1 MPMGTSVAFT
11 QLLRKY
17 GYVGKTTYRP
27 CGTILRNNLRR
38 EWRCHILRSAEATVL
53 PMEEAWPDQI
63 NADSPE
69 DLQMLYAAAKELV
82 DSESS
87 FGLLLSSKSS
97 KASFPNR
104 SSQDQRVVTAEQL
117 LFFPASGE
125 EARWLTYWQ
134 RQRLRWWRQFSRR
147 PWAFQLEQTGSQE
160 SQVVHAE
167 SGPLEKLWSR
177 EHLVTSVGCLETAAE
192 AFLRDAHQEGP
203 LGQVLSLHPSLAPF
217 QAAVATSGG
226 LASLRPLAQLLQ
238 RQLQGMLAVYSN
250 PSLGSSTPLDD
261 QLSRF
266 DQMGVVAVVILDET
280 TLKTGVAHVRHRD
293 TGLKE
298 QVHVTDV
305 CRRVPLCLQTTAES
319 SS

>member
-1 MPMGTSVAFT
+1 MGTSAAFT
-11 QLLRKY
+11 QLLLKY
-17 GYVGKTTYRP
+17 GFVGKTTYGP
-27 CGTILRNNLRR
+27 CGTLLRDNLRR
-38 EWRCHILRSAEATVL
+38 EWRRNILRSAEATVL

-63 NADSPE
+63 SADSPE
-69 DLQMLYAAAKELV
+69 DLQVLYTAAKDLV

-87 FGLLLSSKSS
+87 FGLLLNSKSS
-97 KASFPNR
+97 KALF
-104 SSQDQRVVTAEQL
+104 QDQPSQSQQAVTLEQL

-134 RQRLRWWRQFSRR
+134 RQRLRWWRQLSRR

-160 SQVVHAE
+160 SHVVHAE
-167 SGPLEKLWSR
+167 SGPLERLWSR
-177 EHLVTSVGCLETAAE
+177 GRLVASAGSLETAAE

-203 LGQVLSLHPSLAPF
+203 LGQVLSLHPALAPF
-217 QAAVATSGG
+217 QAAIATSGAV
-226 LASLRPLAQLLQ
+226 ASLKPLAQLLQ
-238 RQLQGMLAVYSN
+238 RQLRGTLAVYSN
-250 PSLGSSTPLDD
+250 PSLGSSAPLDD
-261 QLSRF
+261 QLARF
-266 DQMGVVAVVILDET
+266 DEMGVVAVVILDET

-305 CRRVPLCLQTTAES
+305 HRRLPLCLQTAES

>member
-1 MPMGTSVAFT
+1 MGTSVAFT
-11 QLLRKY
+11 RLLLKY

-27 CGTILRNNLRR
+27 CGTLLRDNLRR
-38 EWRCHILRSAEATVL
+38 EWRRHILRSAEATVL
-53 PMEEAWPDQI
+53 PMEEAWQDQI
-63 NADSPE
+63 NADSTE
-69 DLQMLYAAAKELV
+69 DIQMLCAAAKELV

-97 KASFPNR
+97 KPLFTDQ
-104 SSQDQRVVTAEQL
+104 SSQDQRVATLEQL

-147 PWAFQLEQTGSQE
+147 PWAFQLEQTGAQE
-160 SQVVHAE
+160 SHVVHAE
-167 SGPLEKLWSR
+167 SGPVEKLWSR
-177 EHLVTSVGCLETAAE
+177 GRLVASAGCLETAAE

-203 LGQVLSLHPSLAPF
+203 LGRVLSLHPGLAPF

-226 LASLRPLAQLLQ
+226 LASLKPLAQLLQ
-238 RQLQGMLAVYSN
+238 KQLRGTLAVYSN
-250 PSLGSSTPLDD
+250 PSLGSSLPLDD

-266 DQMGVVAVVILDET
+266 DEMGVVAVVILDDA

-305 CRRVPLCLQTTAES
+305 CTRLPLYLQTAAES

>member
-1 MPMGTSVAFT
+1 MPMGTTVAFT
-11 QLLRKY
+11 QLLLKY

-38 EWRCHILRSAEATVL
+38 EWRRHILRSAEATVL

-63 NADSPE
+63 SADSPE

-97 KASFPNR
+97 KALFPNR
-104 SSQDQRVVTAEQL
+104 SSQDQRVVTVEQL

-167 SGPLEKLWSR
+167 SGPLERLWSR
-177 EHLVTSVGCLETAAE
+177 EHLVTSVG
-192 AFLRDAHQEGP
+192 
-203 LGQVLSLHPSLAPF
+203 LAPF

-238 RQLQGMLAVYSN
+238 RQLQGTLAVYSN
-250 PSLGSSTPLDD
+250 PSLGSSAPLDD

-266 DQMGVVAVVILDET
+266 DEMGVVAVVILDET

-293 TGLKE
+293 TGLKYS
-298 QVHVTDV
+298 VTGGGGKSRNDGL
-305 CRRVPLCLQTTAES
+305 RDPPPPL
-319 SS
+319 